1 MINIFMPV
9 NYAYPFAPYVQD
21 QPLFLK
27 FFVSTYSVK
36 NTERTRNSVQNRAA
50 YTITLPLPSDVG
62 YAAAHEFGQGWTP
75 IAPITGF
82 TPNILNNGGKMKN
95 GEIDTSNYDAGR
107 EYSSVSFIQELQNLQ
122 SSTFKKFSNVTEL
135 TMVSEARKRYE
146 FKYIFAPKNQREAVT
161 VEQICGT
168 FKKTS
173 YPTAVAGL
181 PERTFPQNLWSMEI
195 IPNTGLVATNV
206 DYTSDWLGDPLVC
219 VLTSVTVKKN
229 DKADPVVRLLPTGHS
244 NITLLSVAFEE
255 FETGTWDPETQS
267 ILSKSELS
275 AKEFPND

>member
-122 SSTFKKFSNVTEL
+122 SSTFKKF
-135 TMVSEARKRYE
+135 
-146 FKYIFAPKNQREAVT
+146 
-161 VEQICGT
+161 
-168 FKKTS
+168 
-173 YPTAVAGL
+173 
-181 PERTFPQNLWSMEI
+181 
-195 IPNTGLVATNV
+195 
-206 DYTSDWLGDPLVC
+206 
-219 VLTSVTVKKN
+219 
-229 DKADPVVRLLPTGHS
+229 
-244 NITLLSVAFEE
+244 
-255 FETGTWDPETQS
+255 
-267 ILSKSELS
+267 ILI
-275 AKEFPND
+275 N